1 VLNSDR
7 YAEMNIRSVLNFR
20 DIGGIPTRDSGKIR
34 QGIVFRSANPDNIS
48 REDISRLRELN
59 IRTIVD
65 LMAPQEIKKRRRTID
80 HTDTLSLPLDFQ
92 KTTRERLKPYLYKKG
107 SEKVLSDISN
117 QLYLDILDASA
128 PAFRQVIE
136 LLVSGEG
143 SPILIN
149 CFAGKDRTGI
159 MVALILL
166 ALGTDRKYIVDD
178 FLKSNDAL
186 LPYFRKKLLIRKIIT
201 FGYFPSDRMLFV
213 ITVKQRNI
221 DSIIDRVN
229 NHYGGIEGYLASTG
243 FDISKLKDLRER
255 LCTD

>member
-1 VLNSDR
+1 
-7 YAEMNIRSVLNFR
+7 MNIKSVMNFR
-20 DIGGIPTRDSGKIR
+20 DIGGIPARDSGMIK
-34 QGIVFRSANPDNIS
+34 QGMIFRSANPDNIS
-48 REDISRLRELN
+48 RRDISMLHELN
-59 IRTIVD
+59 IKTIVD
-65 LMAPQEIKKRRRTID
+65 LRAPQEIKKHRRTIVNAS
-80 HTDTLSLPLDFQ
+80 TLSLPLDFQ

-107 SEKVLSDISN
+107 SEKILSDISN
-117 QLYLDILDASA
+117 QLYQDILDASA
-128 PAFRQVIE
+128 PAFRQVID

-143 SPILIN
+143 SPILIH

-159 MVALILL
+159 IVALILL
-166 ALGTDRKYIVDD
+166 ALGADRKYIIDD

-186 LPYFRKKLLIRKIIT
+186 LPYFRKRLMFRKIIT
-201 FGYFPSDRMLFV
+201 FGYFPSDVMLYV

-243 FDISKLKDLRER
+243 FDISKLKDLREK

>member
-1 VLNSDR
+1 
-7 YAEMNIRSVLNFR
+7 MNIKSVLNFR
-20 DIGGIPTRDSGKIR
+20 DIGGIPTKGSGIIK
-34 QGIVFRSANPDNIS
+34 QGIIFRSANTDNIS

-65 LMAPQEIKKRRRTID
+65 LRAPQEIKKRRRTIE

-107 SEKVLSDISN
+107 SEKILSDISN
-117 QLYLDILDASA
+117 QLYQDILDASA
-128 PAFRQVIE
+128 PAFRQVVE

-143 SPILIN
+143 SPILIH

-159 MVALILL
+159 LVALILL
-166 ALGTDRKYIVDD
+166 ALGADRQDIVDD
-178 FLKSNDAL
+178 FMKSNDAL
-186 LPYFRKKLLIRKIIT
+186 LPYFRKRLMIRKIIT

-243 FDISKLKDLRER
+243 LDISKLKDLREK
-255 LCTD
+255 LCTN